1 MMATVDKGPPVGN
14 DEGRSEAASSP
25 DVPVTAHQSGPDRT
39 VFVERDNTDAW
50 IASSLTV
57 SLDR

>member
-1 MMATVDKGPPVGN
+1 MTTVDRGPPVGN
-14 DEGRSEAASSP
+14 NEEQSEAASSP

-39 VFVERDNTDAW
+39 VFVERGNTDAW